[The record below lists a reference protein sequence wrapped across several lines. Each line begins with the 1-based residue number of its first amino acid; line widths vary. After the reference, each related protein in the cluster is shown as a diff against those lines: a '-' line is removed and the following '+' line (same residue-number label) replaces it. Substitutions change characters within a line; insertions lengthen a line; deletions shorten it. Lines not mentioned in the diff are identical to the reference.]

1 MGLCDPGMLDPG
13 PRGDHQIHILARRRG
28 REMILV
34 FM

>member
-13 PRGDHQIHILARRRG
+13 QRGDHQIHILTRSRG
-28 REMILV
+28 REVIWV